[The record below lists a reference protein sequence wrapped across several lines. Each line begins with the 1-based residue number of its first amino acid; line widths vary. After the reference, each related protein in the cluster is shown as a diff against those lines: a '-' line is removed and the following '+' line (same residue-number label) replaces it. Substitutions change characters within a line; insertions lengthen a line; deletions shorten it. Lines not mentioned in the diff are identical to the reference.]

1 MTPAPL
7 PSPTP
12 LVPSPLPA
20 PMPSPPS
27 PQPGGACVPETDCSK
42 NTLCTTDWTAFCN
55 SLALANLCSGPYCR
69 SGGSLLSSAAK
80 SGAAAEKHGNLAVGE
95 LGPRLRAS
103 SSSSRRSRAAAK
115 MALIQRS
122 AAVDSRSA
130 SQNENED
137 NGGEQ

>member
-12 LVPSPLPA
+12 PVSSPLPA

-42 NTLCTTDWTAFCN
+42 NTLCTTDWTAYCN

-69 SGGSLLSSAAK
+69 SGGSLLSSAAQ
-80 SGAAAEKHGNLAVGE
+80 SGVTAERHGSLAADE
-95 LGPRLRAS
+95 LGHRLRAS
-103 SSSSRRSRAAAK
+103 SSSSRRSRTAAPL
-115 MALIQRS
+115 ALIQQS
-122 AAVDSRSA
+122 LAVASREA
-130 SQNENED
+130 SPDEGED
-137 NGGEQ
+137 DEG